1 MTPAEMLSARLSTIE
16 NAVKCIMEGQAVAAE
31 AAEVRAALLDVLDL
45 VVRNPGIDAAVDD
58 LYRSV
63 LALVEAAAGQDGVG
77 ARRLRLLNEA
87 HTRFRQR
94 LAA

>member
-1 MTPAEMLSARLSTIE
+1 MTPAEMLSARLSAIE
-16 NAVKCIMEGQAVAAE
+16 NAVKRIAEGQAVAAE

-63 LALVEAAAGQDGVG
+63 LALMEAT
-77 ARRLRLLNEA
+77 ARSLSE
-87 HTRFRQR
+87 
-94 LAA
+94 

>member
-1 MTPAEMLSARLSTIE
+1 MTPAEMLSARLSAIE
-16 NAVKCIMEGQAVAAE
+16 NAVKRIAEGQAVAAE

-63 LALVEAAAGQDGVG
+63 LALMEATASQDGVG
-77 ARRLRLLNEA
+77 ARHLRLLTEA
-87 HTRFRQR
+87 YTRFRQR